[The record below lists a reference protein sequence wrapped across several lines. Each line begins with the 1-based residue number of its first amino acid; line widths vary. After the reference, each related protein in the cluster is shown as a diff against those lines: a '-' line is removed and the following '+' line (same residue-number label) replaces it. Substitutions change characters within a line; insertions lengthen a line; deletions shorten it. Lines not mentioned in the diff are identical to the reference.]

1 MTLMSS
7 MSVFNEW
14 DAQASQRGL
23 ERAAEKISGA
33 FDKGVG
39 KITTDMQKN
48 ADKIAAATK
57 AGSERIV
64 DAVGKIKP
72 TQNANQSN
80 AVSAVVSGL
89 HSVAES
95 ANIIA
100 DHVIANPA
108 DLGAVATSAK
118 AVGQQFTNLLDA
130 TTQFAQ
136 DSDLL
141 WKTTAEVEKAAGWL
155 GNNYPGGSVPVNN
168 AGRVVHSFNELWQ

>member
-1 MTLMSS
+1 
-7 MSVFNEW
+7 MSVFNW
-14 DAQASQRGL
+14 DAQASQKGI
-23 ERAAEKISGA
+23 ERAADRIVKAIGDEGRNS
-33 FDKGVG
+33 
-39 KITTDMQKN
+39 QKVVE
-48 ADKIAAATK
+48 AVK
-57 AGSERIV
+57 AGSEKIV
-64 DAVGKIKP
+64 DSISKIKP

-80 AVSAVVSGL
+80 VVSAVVSGL

-95 ANIIA
+95 ANVIA

-136 DSDLL
+136 NSDLL
-141 WKTTAEVEKAAGWL
+141 WKTTAEIEKAAGWL
-155 GNNYPGGSVPVNN
+155 GNNYPGGGVPVAN